1 MDIWIRNEVGY
12 IGGYSLEEQPDLVQ
26 IKVEKEPVDFFNWY
40 WDGEKLAHDVKNAPQ
55 PESAPPTDIE
65 VLQEENKELKEQ
77 VSELMDA
84 VLFISE
90 SMGGTE

>member
-1 MDIWIRNEVGY
+1 MNIWIRNEVGY
-12 IGGYSLEEQPDLVQ
+12 IDGYSLEEQPDLIQ
-26 IKVEKEPVDFFNWY
+26 IKVKKEPVDFFNWY
-40 WDGEKLAHDVKNAPQ
+40 WDGEKLERDVKNAPQ
-55 PESAPPTDIE
+55 PESALPTDIE